1 MTTRQIITS
10 ILLLLGALLA
20 LLPLSGRYSL
30 HARPSHVL
38 AAVLDENNSFTADQV
53 ARFVV
58 AEDSVLQLIDLRTP
72 EEFRECNIPG
82 SVNIPYA
89 EFLIKDLAPYL
100 DDPGMRHIFYSN
112 DDIMASYAQT
122 LAIGLG
128 YKNCF
133 VMKGGLNA
141 WYASIMN
148 SEFTGD
154 KISARENA
162 LFETRLRARNLFN
175 EVNSMPDSLK
185 LAYIASKRFDPKKL
199 DGGCE

>member
-1 MTTRQIITS
+1 MKTRQIITS
-10 ILLLLGALLA
+10 ILLILGALLA
-20 LLPLSGRYSL
+20 FLPLSGKFSL
-30 HARPSHVL
+30 HGHPGQVL
-38 AAVLDENNSFTADQV
+38 AAVLDERNTYTADQV

-58 AEDSVLQLIDLRTP
+58 TEDSTLQLIDLRTA

-89 EFLIKDLAPYL
+89 EFLIKDPAPYL
-100 DDPGMRHIFYSN
+100 DDPKIHHVFYSN
-112 DDIMASYAQT
+112 DDLYSGYAQT
-122 LAIGLG
+122 LAVGLG
-128 YKNCF
+128 YANCLI
-133 VMKGGLNA
+133 MRGGLNA
-141 WYASIMN
+141 WYEAIMN
-148 SEFTGD
+148 SEFSGD

-175 EVNSMPDSLK
+175 EVNSLPDSLK

>member
-1 MTTRQIITS
+1 MTARQIITS
-10 ILLLLGALLA
+10 ILLLLGGIMLFI
-20 LLPLSGRYSL
+20 PLSGKYSL
-30 HARPSHVL
+30 RANPGQVL
-38 AAVLDENNSFTADQV
+38 ATVLDESNSFTADQV

-58 AEDSVLQLIDLRTP
+58 TEDSTLQLIDLRTP
-72 EEFRECNIPG
+72 AEYRESNIPG
-82 SVNIPYA
+82 SVNIPW
-89 EFLIKDLAPYL
+89 EDFLKKDLGPYL
-100 DDPGMRHIFYSN
+100 DDPGMRHVFYSN
-112 DDIMASYAQT
+112 GDLNSGYAQT

-141 WYASIMN
+141 WYARIMN
-148 SEFTGD
+148 SEFEGT

-162 LFETRLRARNLFN
+162 LFETRLKARTLFT

-185 LAYIASKRFDPKKL
+185 AAFIASKRFDPKKL

>member
-1 MTTRQIITS
+1 MKTRQIITS

-20 LLPLSGRYSL
+20 FLPLSGKYTL
-30 HARPSHVL
+30 HGNPRQVL
-38 AAVLDENNSFTADQV
+38 ATVLDDRNTFTADQV

-58 AEDSVLQLIDLRTP
+58 SEDSTLQLIDLRTA

-89 EFLIKDLAPYL
+89 EFLKKDPAPYL
-100 DDPGMRHIFYSN
+100 EDPNRRHIFYSN
-112 DDIMASYAQT
+112 DDLNASYAQT
-122 LAIGLG
+122 LAVGLG
-128 YKNCF
+128 YANCF
-133 VMKGGLNA
+133 IMKGGLNA
-141 WYASIMN
+141 WYETIMN

-162 LFETRLRARNLFN
+162 LFETRLKARNLFR

>member
-10 ILLLLGALLA
+10 ILLLLGAVLA
-20 LLPLSGRYSL
+20 FLPLSGKYSL
-30 HARPSHVL
+30 RAKPEYVL
-38 AAVLDENNSFTADQV
+38 TTVLDEGNSFSADQV

-58 AEDSVLQLIDLRTP
+58 TEDSTLQLIDVRTP

-82 SVNIPYA
+82 SVNIPYS
-89 EFLIKDLAPYL
+89 EFLKKEPGAYL

-112 DDIMASYAQT
+112 DDMYASYAQT
-122 LAIGLG
+122 LAVGLG

-141 WYASIMN
+141 WFAAIMN
-148 SEFTGD
+148 SEFAGD

-162 LFETRLRARNLFN
+162 LFETRFRARSLFN

>member
-38 AAVLDENNSFTADQV
+38 AAVLDENNSFTPDQV

-58 AEDSVLQLIDLRTP
+58 TEDSTLQLIDLRTP

-89 EFLIKDLAPYL
+89 EFLKKDLAPYL

-148 SEFTGD
+148 SAFTGD

>member
-1 MTTRQIITS
+1 M
-10 ILLLLGALLA
+10 LLGAILA
-20 LLPLSGRYSL
+20 FLPLSGKYSL
-30 HARPSHVL
+30 HAKPARVL
-38 AAVLDENNSFTADQV
+38 ATVLDESKSYSADQV

-58 AEDSVLQLIDLRTP
+58 TEDSTLQLIDLRTP
-72 EEFRECNIPG
+72 EEFRICNIPG

-89 EFLIKDLAPYL
+89 EFLKKDPGPYL

-112 DDIMASYAQT
+112 DDMYSSYAQT

-133 VMKGGLNA
+133 IMKGGLNA
-141 WYASIMN
+141 WYVTIMN
-148 SEFTGD
+148 SAFTGD

-162 LFETRLRARNLFN
+162 LFETRLKAKNLFN

>member
-10 ILLLLGALLA
+10 ILLLLGVLLA
-20 LLPLSGRYSL
+20 FLPLSGKYSL
-30 HARPSHVL
+30 HANPGKVL
-38 AAVLDENNSFTADQV
+38 AAVLDESNSFTPDQV

-58 AEDSVLQLIDLRTP
+58 TEDSTLQLIDLRTP
-72 EEFRECNIPG
+72 GEFRVCNIPG

-89 EFLIKDLAPYL
+89 EFLKKDPGPYL
-100 DDPGMRHIFYSN
+100 DDPNMHHIFYSN
-112 DDIMASYAQT
+112 DDMNASYAQT
-122 LAIGLG
+122 LAIGLE

-141 WYASIMN
+141 WYADVMN
-148 SEFTGD
+148 SEFKGD

-162 LFETRLRARNLFN
+162 LFETRFKARNLFN
-175 EVNSMPDSLK
+175 EVNGMPDSLK
-185 LAYIASKRFDPKKL
+185 IAYIASKRFDPKKL

>member
-10 ILLLLGALLA
+10 ILLLFGALLA
-20 LLPLSGRYSL
+20 FLPLSGRYSM
-30 HARPSHVL
+30 HAKPSQVMT
-38 AAVLDENNSFTADQV
+38 AVLDESNNFTADQV
-53 ARFVV
+53 ARFV
-58 AEDSVLQLIDLRTP
+58 AMEDSSLQLIDLRTP

-82 SVNIPYA
+82 SINIPYGQ
-89 EFLIKDLAPYL
+89 FLKKNLAPYL
-100 DDPGMRHIFYSN
+100 DDPGLNHIFYSN
-112 DDIMASYAQT
+112 DDINASYAQT

-133 VMKGGLNA
+133 IMKGGLNA
-141 WYASIMN
+141 WYADIMN
-148 SEFTGD
+148 SEFKGD

-162 LFETRLRARNLFN
+162 LFETRFKARNLFN

-185 LAYIASKRFDPKKL
+185 IAYMASKRFDPKKL

>member
-1 MTTRQIITS
+1 MTIRQIITS

-20 LLPLSGRYSL
+20 LLPLSGKYSL
-30 HARPSHVL
+30 HVKPSQVL
-38 AAVLDENNSFTADQV
+38 ATVLDENNSFTADQV

-58 AEDSVLQLIDLRTP
+58 TEDSTLQLIDLRTP

-82 SVNIPYA
+82 SVNIPFA
-89 EFLIKDLAPYL
+89 VFLKKDLSPYL

-112 DDIMASYAQT
+112 DDINASYAQT

-133 VMKGGLNA
+133 IMIGGLNA
-141 WYASIMN
+141 WYATIMN

-162 LFETRLRARNLFN
+162 LFETRFRARNLFN

-185 LAYIASKRFDPKKL
+185 IAYIESKRFDPKKL

>member
-10 ILLLLGALLA
+10 ILLVLGALLA
-20 LLPLSGRYSL
+20 FLPLSGKYSM
-30 HARPSHVL
+30 HVKPSQVL
-38 AAVLDENNSFTADQV
+38 AAALDESNSFTADQV

-58 AEDSVLQLIDLRTP
+58 TEDSTLQLIDLRTP
-72 EEFRECNIPG
+72 EEFRICNIPG

-89 EFLIKDLAPYL
+89 EFLKADPAPYL
-100 DDPGMRHIFYSN
+100 NAPGMRHIFYSN
-112 DDIMASYAQT
+112 DDLNAGYAQT
-122 LAIGLG
+122 LSLGLG

-133 VMKGGLNA
+133 IMKGGMNA
-141 WYASIMN
+141 WYAAVMN
-148 SEFTGD
+148 SEFKGD

-162 LFETRLRARNLFN
+162 LFETRLKARNLFN

-185 LAYIASKRFDPKKL
+185 LAYIASKKFDPKKL

>member
-10 ILLLLGALLA
+10 ILLILGVILVF
-20 LLPLSGRYSL
+20 LPLSGKYSL
-30 HARPSHVL
+30 HAGPAQVL
-38 AAVLDENNSFTADQV
+38 DAVLDESSSFTPDQV

-58 AEDSVLQLIDLRTP
+58 SEDSTLQLIDLRSAD
-72 EEFRECNIPG
+72 EFRECNIPG

-89 EFLIKDLAPYL
+89 EFLKKDPGPYL
-100 DDPGMRHIFYSN
+100 ADPALKHIFYSN
-112 DDIMASYAQT
+112 SDINASYAQT
-122 LAIGLG
+122 LATGMG
-128 YKNCF
+128 YRNCF
-133 VMKGGLNA
+133 IMKGGLNA
-141 WYASIMN
+141 WFATIMN

-162 LFETRLRARNLFN
+162 LFEARFKARNLFN

>member
-1 MTTRQIITS
+1 MTTRQIISS

-20 LLPLSGRYSL
+20 LLPLSGKYSL
-30 HARPSHVL
+30 HAKPGIVL
-38 AAVLDENNSFTADQV
+38 AAALNDSNSFTADQV

-58 AEDSVLQLIDLRTP
+58 TEDSTLQLIDLRTP
-72 EEFRECNIPG
+72 AEYRICNIPG

-89 EFLIKDLAPYL
+89 EFLKKDPAPYL
-100 DDPGMRHIFYSN
+100 DDPKMRHIFYSN
-112 DDIMASYAQT
+112 DEIYAGYAQT

-141 WYASIMN
+141 WYATIMN
-148 SEFTGD
+148 SEFTGN

-162 LFETRLRARNLFN
+162 LFETRVKARNLFN

-185 LAYIASKRFDPKKL
+185 LAYIASRRFDPKKL

>member
-1 MTTRQIITS
+1 MKTRQIITS

-20 LLPLSGRYSL
+20 LLPLSGKYSL
-30 HARPSHVL
+30 HAKPGNVL
-38 AAVLDENNSFTADQV
+38 VSVLDEKNTFTADQV

-58 AEDSVLQLIDLRTP
+58 TEDSTLQLIDLRSAK
-72 EEFRECNIPG
+72 EFAECNIPG

-89 EFLIKDLAPYL
+89 DFLKKDPGPYL
-100 DDPGMRHIFYSN
+100 EDPGMRHIFYSN
-112 DDIMASYAQT
+112 DDLHASYAQT
-122 LAIGLG
+122 LAVGLG

-133 VMKGGLNA
+133 IMKGGLNA
-141 WYASIMN
+141 WYETIMN

-185 LAYIASKRFDPKKL
+185 MAYMATKRFDPKKL

>member
-1 MTTRQIITS
+1 
-10 ILLLLGALLA
+10 
-20 LLPLSGRYSL
+20 
-30 HARPSHVL
+30 
-38 AAVLDENNSFTADQV
+38 
-53 ARFVV
+53 
-58 AEDSVLQLIDLRTP
+58 
-72 EEFRECNIPG
+72 
-82 SVNIPYA
+82 
-89 EFLIKDLAPYL
+89 
-100 DDPGMRHIFYSN
+100 MRHIFYSN
-112 DDIMASYAQT
+112 DDMNASYAQT

-133 VMKGGLNA
+133 IMKGGLNA
-141 WYASIMN
+141 WYATIMN

-162 LFETRLRARNLFN
+162 LFETRFKARNLFN

>member
-20 LLPLSGRYSL
+20 FLPLSGKYSL
-30 HARPSHVL
+30 HTKPAQVL
-38 AAVLDENNSFTADQV
+38 SEVLDENNSFTADQV

-58 AEDSVLQLIDLRTP
+58 TEDSTLQLIDLRSP
-72 EEFRECNIPG
+72 AEFRECNIPG
-82 SVNIPYA
+82 SVNIPYT
-89 EFLIKDLAPYL
+89 EFLKMDPAPYL

-112 DDIMASYAQT
+112 GDVIASYAQT

-128 YKNCF
+128 FKNCF
-133 VMKGGLNA
+133 IMKGGLND
-141 WYASIMN
+141 WYATIMN
-148 SEFTGD
+148 SEFTGN

-162 LFETRLRARNLFN
+162 LFETRLKARTLFN
-175 EVNSMPDSLK
+175 EVNSMPDSMK
-185 LAYIASKRFDPKKL
+185 LAYMASKRFDPKKL

>member
-1 MTTRQIITS
+1 MKTRQIITS
-10 ILLLLGALLA
+10 ILLLLGALLVF
-20 LLPLSGRYSL
+20 LPLTGKYTL
-30 HARPSHVL
+30 HAKPRMVL
-38 AAVLDENNSFTADQV
+38 ASVLDEKNTFTADQV

-58 AEDSVLQLIDLRTP
+58 TEDSTLQLIDLRTA

-89 EFLIKDLAPYL
+89 EFLKRDPSPYL
-100 DDPGMRHIFYSN
+100 DDPGMHHVFYSN
-112 DDIMASYAQT
+112 DDLNASYAQT
-122 LAIGLG
+122 LAVGLG
-128 YKNCF
+128 YSNCY

-141 WYASIMN
+141 WYETIMN
-148 SEFTGD
+148 SEFKGD

-162 LFETRLRARNLFN
+162 LFETRFKARNLFI

>member
-20 LLPLSGRYSL
+20 FLPLSGRYSL
-30 HARPSHVL
+30 HSKPVKVL
-38 AAVLDENNSFTADQV
+38 AATLDESNSFTADQV

-58 AEDSVLQLIDLRTP
+58 TEDSTLQLIDLRTP
-72 EEFRECNIPG
+72 GEFRVCNIPG

-89 EFLIKDLAPYL
+89 EFLKKDPAPYL
-100 DDPGMRHIFYSN
+100 DDPGMHHIFYSN
-112 DDIMASYAQT
+112 DGLNASYAQT

-141 WYASIMN
+141 WYATIMN
-148 SEFTGD
+148 SEFTGS

-162 LFETRLRARNLFN
+162 LFETRFKARNLFN